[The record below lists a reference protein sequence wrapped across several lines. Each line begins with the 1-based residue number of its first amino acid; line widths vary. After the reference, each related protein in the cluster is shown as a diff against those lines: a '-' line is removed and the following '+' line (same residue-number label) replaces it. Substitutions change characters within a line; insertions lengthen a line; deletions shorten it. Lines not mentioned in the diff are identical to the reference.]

1 MALTYHKKYSCVSCV
16 CGELITGKHTCS
28 IPVKKI
34 EIVVCFGTLE
44 KSGKRCGICFGK
56 EQEEIYEDQW
66 WEDESGYTICR
77 YCGVKT
83 HAQLPKYCCCPAFI
97 DEDGIPKCKRCKEEW
112 NDSEDM
118 NVGSCRI
125 FKYEGE

>member
-1 MALTYHKKYSCVSCV
+1 MALTYHEKHSCVSCV

-28 IPVKKI
+28 IPVTKI
-34 EIVVCFGTLE
+34 EIVVCFWYSG
-44 KSGKRCGICFGK
+44 KSGKRCEICFGK
-56 EQEEIYEDQW
+56 EQEKKYEDQW

-112 NDSEDM
+112 NDSDM
-118 NVGSCRI
+118 DVGSCQAC
-125 FKYEGE
+125 KYEGE

>member
-1 MALTYHKKYSCVSCV
+1 MALTYHEKHSCVSCV
-16 CGELITGKHTCS
+16 CGELITGTHTCS

-34 EIVVCFGTLE
+34 EIVVCFWYSG
-44 KSGKRCGICFGK
+44 KSGKRCEICFGK
-56 EQEEIYEDQW
+56 EQEKKYEDQW

-112 NDSEDM
+112 NDSDM
-118 NVGSCRI
+118 DVGSCQAC
-125 FKYEGE
+125 KYEGE